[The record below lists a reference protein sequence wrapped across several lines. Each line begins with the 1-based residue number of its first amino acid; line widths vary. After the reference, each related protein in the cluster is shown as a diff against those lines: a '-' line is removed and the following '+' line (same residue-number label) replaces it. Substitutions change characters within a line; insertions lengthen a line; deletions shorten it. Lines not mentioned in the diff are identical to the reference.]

1 MRRYSFR
8 KSVSMREEERRGRK
22 SAREREREKAGRGSE
37 MGVSKAKARKIEY
50 KKKEEN

>member
-22 SAREREREKAGRGSE
+22 SAREREKAGRGSE